1 MLRFPSNVIQR
12 ETECYEQ
19 FSNQLLLSLGSQVP
33 MDGGLD
39 LEQVLNGFLEL
50 I

>member
-1 MLRFPSNVIQR
+1 
-12 ETECYEQ
+12 
-19 FSNQLLLSLGSQVP
+19 

-50 I
+50 IWMDGSTVSAITISEI